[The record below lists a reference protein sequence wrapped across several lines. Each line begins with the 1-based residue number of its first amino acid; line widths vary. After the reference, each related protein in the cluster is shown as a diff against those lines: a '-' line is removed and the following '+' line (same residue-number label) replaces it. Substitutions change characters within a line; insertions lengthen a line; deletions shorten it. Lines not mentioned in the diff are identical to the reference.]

1 MKLRPY
7 PSLSLPPSLCLPGA
21 SEHGLAGFVLG
32 AGRGLVGAVARPV
45 AGALGAV
52 SSVAESVDASTHYW
66 DKRPIG
72 RRRVPRAPRA
82 EGEPS

>member
-1 MKLRPY
+1 MQGLYLAP
-7 PSLSLPPSLCLPGA
+7 LEGA